1 MEEDSTL
8 ITREWLYT
16 KVELLDQNSRKD
28 LIADV
33 SDPGCE
39 SEEVL
44 REAVR
49 TGAGGEYRGG
59 QDHGLQTAPA
69 GEVKLQEAEL
79 VEVEDDLKLHDPEQ
93 ETEHGVAPG
102 PVPAQHLLPAGGQP
116 RHLQL
121 QAAERQQLAARGC
134 GRP

>member
-49 TGAGGEYRGG
+49 AGAGLPPLP
-59 QDHGLQTAPA
+59 H
-69 GEVKLQEAEL
+69 
-79 VEVEDDLKLHDPEQ
+79 PEKRL
-93 ETEHGVAPG
+93 P
-102 PVPAQHLLPAGGQP
+102 QHPP
-116 RHLQL
+116 R
-121 QAAERQQLAARGC
+121 
-134 GRP
+134 